1 MNVKRD
7 RAPIIAP
14 PPLLGLA
21 CIALAFLARHF
32 KPLPLFA
39 TKCGLQIAIGTVLI
53 AFSVTIVTSAVRIF
67 IAHGPHP
74 SPYRPTAAIVTTG
87 VYRFSRNP
95 IYVAFLLVVLAFGL
109 FANSWWFVVFGGLL
123 FFLLDF
129 GVVKREE
136 SYLLEKFGDP
146 YRQYCRQVRRWI

>member
-1 MNVKRD
+1 
-7 RAPIIAP
+7 
-14 PPLLGLA
+14 L
-21 CIALAFLARHF
+21 
-32 KPLPLFA
+32 
-39 TKCGLQIAIGTVLI
+39 
-53 AFSVTIVTSAVRIF
+53 
-67 IAHGPHP
+67 IAHGTHP

-87 VYRFSRNP
+87 VYRFTRNP